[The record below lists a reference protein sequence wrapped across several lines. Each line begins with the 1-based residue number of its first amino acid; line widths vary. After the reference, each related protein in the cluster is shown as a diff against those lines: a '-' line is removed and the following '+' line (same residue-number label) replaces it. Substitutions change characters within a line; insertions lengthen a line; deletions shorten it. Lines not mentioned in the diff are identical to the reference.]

1 MSTNGIDQ
9 ANPPPGFAGD
19 PVRATL
25 AKLISASGED
35 YKSLSRLIGRNAA
48 YIHQFLFRGSPRRLG
63 ERERA
68 LLADYFGIDE
78 AELGGPPRQG
88 PQFGRGL
95 ALVPRLDVGASAGGG
110 ALAED
115 ELGTTPFAFD
125 EGWLRQL
132 SAEPRRLAIIRVEG
146 DSMVPTLSHGDDI
159 MVDSSDNAARLR
171 DGIYVLR
178 RDGVLLVKR
187 LGRAAARGEVSIISD
202 NPAYPAEVAR
212 AESLEIVGRVVWA
225 GRKIG

>member
-1 MSTNGIDQ
+1 MMDGPKNYG
-9 ANPPPGFAGD
+9 GD
-19 PVRATL
+19 PVRETL
-25 AKLISASGED
+25 AALIAAAGED

-48 YIHQFLFRGSPRRLG
+48 YIHQFLFRGTPRRLG

-68 LLADYFGIDE
+68 LLADYFGVDE
-78 AELGGPPRQG
+78 ARLGGPARG
-88 PQFGRGL
+88 AGGLARGL

-115 ELGTTPFAFD
+115 ERSAMPFAFD
-125 EGWLRQL
+125 EGWLRRL
-132 SAEPRRLAIIRVEG
+132 SAQPRQLAIIRVEG

-159 MVDSSDNAARLR
+159 MVDSGDDSGRLR

-187 LGRAAARGEVSIISD
+187 LARGGARGQVTIISD
-202 NPAYPAEVAR
+202 NSAYPTEVAA
-212 AESLEIVGRVVWA
+212 AEGLEIVGRVVWA
-225 GRKIG
+225 GRQIG